1 MKSETAVAGVALTSS
16 IIGLMAPEYM
26 MLLWPKDSK
35 RHLRLMQAWSISTM
49 GLGATLLGYS
59 PKRVVACVSLAS
71 LPWDL
76 AWGGTMGTT
85 AALINL
91 ACASGLMYL

>member
-1 MKSETAVAGVALTSS
+1 MRSETAVAGVAMCSS
-16 IIGLMAPEYM
+16 IIGLAAPEYM

-49 GLGATLLGYS
+49 GLGAILMGCS
-59 PKRVVACVSLAS
+59 PKRVVACVSLVS
-71 LPWDL
+71 VPWDL
-76 AWGGTMGTT
+76 NWGGTMGTA

-91 ACASGLMYL
+91 ACASGLLYL